1 MYIFR
6 PGFAS
11 SMRYFTPIALIVLV
25 IAIMVGGSYDHPGV
39 AQTALRLVPTVN
51 AQPELIVSTLGA
63 LNGIKAVNLS
73 RVDQRLLI
81 TYDKGRISLADLHH
95 ILISLGYHSVPIQ
108 DARVRA
114 SM

>member
-1 MYIFR
+1 
-6 PGFAS
+6 
-11 SMRYFTPIALIVLV
+11 MRFLTPIVLIVLV
-25 IAIMVGGSYDHPGV
+25 VAIMVGGSYDHAGV

-63 LNGIKAVNLS
+63 LNGIQAVDLS
-73 RVDQRLLI
+73 RVDHRLLI

-95 ILISLGYHSVPIQ
+95 ILRSLGYNSVPIQ
-108 DARVRA
+108 DTKVRA